1 MVPSEVILL
10 NILKHNF
17 GDFDFCSKFIFISDL
32 NPSLLTMR
40 NEKESRPMSQFLTKN
55 NDEIN

>member
-32 NPSLLTMR
+32 NPSLPTMR
-40 NEKESRPMSQFLTKN
+40 N
-55 NDEIN
+55 